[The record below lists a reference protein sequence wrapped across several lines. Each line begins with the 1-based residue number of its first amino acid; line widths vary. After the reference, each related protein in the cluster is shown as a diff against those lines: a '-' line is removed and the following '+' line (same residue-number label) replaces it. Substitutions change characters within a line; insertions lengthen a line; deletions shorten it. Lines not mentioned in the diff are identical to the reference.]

1 MSSAD
6 DTIAAIASASGGAA
20 RGIVRIS
27 GPNAIAVAESV
38 FHASDALQPPTGNRP
53 AATVGVARISAAA
66 INPGEFRDLP
76 CTRYAWP
83 TPRSYTHEPLVE
95 LHTFGSPPLL
105 AMLLHAVCSAGAR
118 LAEPGEFTLRAFL
131 AGRIDLTQAE
141 AVLGVIDAADRRQL
155 DLALVQLAG
164 GLSGPLAQLR
174 DELLNLLA
182 DLEAGLDFIEEDIQ
196 FVSHGELQSR
206 LAAAAE
212 LVQRLLEQM
221 QTRGRADH
229 GPRVTLVGWPN
240 VGKSSLFNAL
250 LGQSA
255 AIVSAQAGTTRDYLT
270 AMLPLGTV
278 LCELIDTAGRET
290 TADKCDAISAA
301 AQHLSNEQHRSADLR
316 LLCIDATR
324 EPNAWERSQ
333 LETSGEQIVV
343 LTKCDCAPAIGDYR
357 NAVATSAITGRGL
370 EELKTAIRSR
380 LGETESAAA
389 NATAERCHESF
400 RLALGYL
407 RRAAELAASAG
418 GEELIAA
425 ELRAALAELGKIVG
439 TIYTDDIL
447 DRVFSR
453 FCIGK

>member
-1 MSSAD
+1 
-6 DTIAAIASASGGAA
+6 
-20 RGIVRIS
+20 VRIS
-27 GPNAIAVAESV
+27 GPDAIAVANSV
-38 FHASDALQPPTGNRP
+38 FHASDASQLPTGNRP
-53 AATVGVARISAAA
+53 AAIVGVARISAAA
-66 INPGEFRDLP
+66 GNPGKFRKLP
-76 CTRYAWP
+76 CTRYTWP
-83 TPRSYTHEPLVE
+83 TPRSYTRQPLVE

-105 AMLLHAVCSAGAR
+105 AMLLHTVCAAGSR

-141 AVLGVIDAADRRQL
+141 AVLGVIDATDRRQL

-164 GLSGPLAQLR
+164 GLSGRLAQLR

-182 DLEAGLDFIEEDIQ
+182 DLEAGLDFTEEDIQ
-196 FVSHGELQSR
+196 FVSRGELQSR
-206 LAAAAE
+206 VAAAAE
-212 LVQRLLEQM
+212 LVERLLEQM
-221 QTRGRADH
+221 QTRSRADR

-250 LGQSA
+250 LGRPA

-270 AMLPLGTV
+270 APLPLGTTA
-278 LCELIDTAGRET
+278 CELIDTAGREAT
-290 TADKCDAISAA
+290 SDDGDAISAA
-301 AQHLSNEQHRSADLR
+301 AHRQSDQQHRSADLR

-324 EPNAWERSQ
+324 EPNSWERSQ
-333 LETSGEQIVV
+333 LEASGEQIVV
-343 LTKCDCAPAIGDYR
+343 LTKCDRTAAMGGYGT
-357 NAVATSAITGRGL
+357 AVATSAITGRGV

-389 NATAERCHESF
+389 ASATAERCHESF
-400 RLALGYL
+400 RLALACL
-407 RRAAELAASAG
+407 RRAGELAASAG

-447 DRVFSR
+447 DRIFSR